1 MKKLSILLLSGCL
14 CIGVYSCKK
23 TDNNENTG
31 SSVNANTTTYT
42 VNGVDDINIFQGQ
55 NDHWNLAILNRGRI
69 YETINLAIEGLPQG
83 TTATFSTA
91 SGIPTFTSTVTF
103 ATTNTL
109 PGVYPCKLLTTGIE
123 TKQNIYNFNLKVTKA
138 PICGLLQTFE
148 GTSDCD
154 PAFISVITS
163 TAPPIEDSI
172 NVVEIANFG
181 GNSFPVFAHVDC
193 STSSIEIQS
202 QTFTYN
208 SGTITIS
215 GSGTFTS
222 GSVITINYNI
232 TVNGIP
238 ESCTFTMAPQD

>member
-14 CIGVYSCKK
+14 CTGVYSCKK

-83 TTATFSTA
+83 TTATFSSP

-109 PGVYPCKLLTTGIE
+109 PGVYPCKLLTTGTE

-138 PICGLLQTFE
+138 PICGLIQTFE
-148 GTSDCD
+148 GTSNCD
-154 PAFISVITS
+154 NPFISSITAI
-163 TAPPIEDSI
+163 APPIEDSI
-172 NVVEIANFG
+172 NVVKIGNFG
-181 GNSFPVFAHVDC
+181 GNSFTVDANVDC
-193 STSSIEIQS
+193 STSSIVIPTQILS
-202 QTFTYN
+202 G
-208 SGTITIS
+208 GTITVS

-238 ESCTFTMAPQD
+238 ETCTFTMVPQD